1 MKDLLELEIM
11 ERVMT
16 LMTLSEKYCEGKE
29 TIEEVLEKI
38 EKNDLNISDFNF
50 QMARIEAE
58 VMLKM
63 ELFKLKP
70 TLKNKKDILVV
81 AKSVTKSMEEIA
93 KLVEEENNA

>member
-11 ERVMT
+11 GRVMT

-38 EKNDLNISDFNF
+38 EKNDFISDFNF
-50 QMARIEAE
+50 QIARIEAE

-81 AKSVTKSMEEIA
+81 AKSVMKSMEEIA